1 MKNLFYSYMGFLKK
15 KKRNLLE
22 AIDGDEE
29 EKA

>member
-1 MKNLFYSYMGFLKK
+1 MKTFFYSYMGILK

-22 AIDGDEE
+22 AIDGEEE